1 MARIHCRPDDVRL
14 AAAEGTLLGALVG
27 AGVPIAHAC
36 GGNARC
42 STCRVRVED
51 GAAACAPRTAEER
64 AMADR
69 LRFDD
74 DTRLAC
80 QTRLVAGAGDLT
92 VRRLVIDALD
102 LGLAAATARTTGR
115 VGCELDLAV
124 LFADIAG
131 FTTLSE
137 DLPAYD
143 VVHLLDRWFAVAG
156 PAVEGHGGRIDNYMG
171 DGLMAVFGA
180 TPAPDAPDPA
190 QSGVRAA
197 LALVAAAREVDRYTR
212 EVYGRGFAVRVG
224 VHFGKAVV
232 GTLGAAHNR
241 RETAIG
247 DVVNVAARLEA
258 ANKEVGSAVLVSDVV
273 AARLGPAF
281 RLGRTAEI
289 ALKGKSGVH
298 RVIEVVGAA

>member
-1 MARIHCRPDDVRL
+1 VRIESG
-14 AAAEGTLLGALVG
+14 AE
-27 AGVPIAHAC
+27 
-36 GGNARC
+36 
-42 STCRVRVED
+42 S
-51 GAAACAPRTAEER
+51 CAPRTDDEC
-64 AMADR
+64 AMATR

-80 QTRLVAGAGDLT
+80 QTRLVPGTADLT

-102 LGLAAATARTTGR
+102 LDLATATARATGR

-180 TPAPDAPDPA
+180 TPAAGAPDPA
-190 QSGVRAA
+190 QCGVRAA
-197 LALVAAAREVDRYTR
+197 LALVAAAADVDRYTR
-212 EVYGRGFAVRVG
+212 EIYRRGFAVRVG
-224 VHFGKAVV
+224 VHFGPVVV

-247 DVVNVAARLEA
+247 DAVNVAARLEA
-258 ANKEVGSAVLVSDVV
+258 ANKEIGSAVLVSDVV

-298 RVIEVVGAA
+298 RVIEVVGAE